1 MPQLFPDDVAKAAFI
16 RSDGECECV
25 KNSHKH
31 HGRCNNLMTFN
42 MRGVDLP
49 GGWEA
54 VPIDTGGPPV
64 LSNCQAICRDCLAN
78 VANGDG
84 S

>member
-1 MPQLFPDDVAKAAFI
+1 MPPLFPDDVAKAAFI

-25 KNSHKH
+25 KNNHKH

-49 GGWEA
+49 GGWDV
-54 VPIDTGGPPV
+54 VPIAGDSPI
-64 LSNCQAICRDCLAN
+64 LSNCQAVCRDCLAN
-78 VANGDG
+78 GDG